1 MHYALI
7 KCSKSQRTLLA
18 RKKTASAALSMQDQN
33 GKRQLYWKAWFEV
46 FALRSTKEI
55 CDISLGTSDL
65 FSLI

>member
-1 MHYALI
+1 
-7 KCSKSQRTLLA
+7 
-18 RKKTASAALSMQDQN
+18 MQDQN
-33 GKRQLYWKAWFEV
+33 GKRQLYGKAWFEV